1 MTRPGSRA
9 SHALALGAAAALVA
23 TACSR
28 SPEHG
33 GAPGTTLDEPAGYLG
48 PTLVLESPARGAT
61 LAGEAGPVALH
72 GRACDHVHALVS
84 VTVAGQAVPVPVS
97 AGPGCVDF
105 EVSMQAAVGVDVVRG
120 EVVNDAD
127 ERGTLAQAF
136 LLAPA
141 YADLASDGGVPS
153 GVFLRLGPQLFDD
166 GDRTT
171 LDDVA
176 SVVEAVVRGRDLDAV
191 VGDLRFAS
199 PDSDGDGRIDAVAH
213 DCVLWTERNHRTG
226 FEAWKEGPLTHGGI
240 HVDSLRLEDGGL
252 GAYLSVRDVRVP
264 FGVMGNVDS
273 GCLGDAQKTVHG
285 QVKVA
290 SIAVEVHATVGL
302 DATGHPSVQA
312 TSTAATLTGLDID
325 IDLGVLVDWTGLG
338 SLIGDAIEARVRGPI
353 QAAIRDGARDAVD
366 GEVERAVSALA
377 VLGGRFPLPA
387 AVGGGAI
394 DVAAPLDR
402 LDFAADGAV
411 LGARVAIRAEEPA
424 ALRAGA
430 PGPVRLGPALPGL
443 DALGVDP
450 LAVAVSDDVLEEILH
465 AAWMAGALD
474 VPDVAAIVPLR
485 GLGAEAHLAL
495 APALPP
501 VVAPRDGGGI
511 ALAWGDVAFDLS
523 LQSAHG
529 RAHASGWIS
538 ISVGLT
544 GLAPDATGTGL
555 VPALDPDVDVAVQVT
570 GVDWD
575 HLPTSRLLAEGMV
588 QALVANALPGLASR
602 TLPAVPLPA
611 LDLGALGPGLPRLG
625 LEDASSSRAGGYQV
639 VSGAV
644 AALP

>member
-1 MTRPGSRA
+1 VTRRRRA
-9 SHALALGAAAALVA
+9 GAVLSAALLA
-23 TACSR
+23 AACSR
-28 SPEHG
+28 GPEGG

-48 PTLVLESPARGAT
+48 PTLVLETPARGAM
-61 LAGEAGPVALH
+61 LKGEAGPVALH
-72 GRACDHVHALVS
+72 GRACDDVHALASVS
-84 VTVAGQAVPVPVS
+84 VAGQAVPVPAS

-105 EVSMQAAVGVDVVRG
+105 DLSMPATVGLDVVRG
-120 EVVNDAD
+120 EVVNDAG

-141 YADLASDGGVPS
+141 YADLASDAGAPS
-153 GVFLRLGPQLFDD
+153 GVLLRLGQQVIDD

-176 SVVEAVVRGRDLDAV
+176 SVVEGAVGGRDLDAV
-191 VGDLRFAS
+191 VGNVRFAS
-199 PDSDGDGRIDAVAH
+199 PDSDGDGHIDAVAH

-240 HVDSLRLEDGGL
+240 HVDALRLEDGGL
-252 GAYLSVRDVRVP
+252 AAFLSVRAVRVP
-264 FGVMGNVDS
+264 FGVLGNVDS

-285 QVKVA
+285 QIRVA
-290 SIAVEVHATVGL
+290 SIAVEVHAAVGL
-302 DATGHPSVQA
+302 DASGRPSVQA

-338 SLIGDAIEARVRGPI
+338 SLIGDAIEARVRGPM
-353 QAAIRDGARDAVD
+353 QAAIRDGVRDAVD
-366 GEVERAVSALA
+366 GEVERTVSALA

-394 DVAAPLDR
+394 DAAARLER

-411 LGARVAIRAEEPA
+411 LAAAVAVRAEEPS
-424 ALRAGA
+424 ALRAGV
-430 PGPVRLGPALPGL
+430 PGPVRLGSPPPDAA
-443 DALGVDP
+443 ALGTDP
-450 LAVAVSDDVLEEILH
+450 LAVAVSDDVLEEVLH
-465 AAWMAGALD
+465 AAWTAGGLD
-474 VPDVAAIVPLR
+474 VPDVAALVPLR

-501 VVAPRDGGGI
+501 VVAPRDGGGL

-523 LQSAHG
+523 LSSAHG
-529 RAHASGWIS
+529 RARATGWIS

-544 GLAPDATGTGL
+544 GLAPDADGTGL
-555 VPALDPDVDVAVQVT
+555 VPVLDPDVDVAVEVT
-570 GVDWD
+570 TVDWD
-575 HLPTSRLLAEGMV
+575 HLPTSRALAEGMV
-588 QALVANALPGLASR
+588 EALVANALPGLAGR

-625 LEDASSSRAGGYQV
+625 LADASSSRAGGYQV

-644 AALP
+644 IALP